1 MNCPNCGTSVSED
14 RRFCNNCGAA
24 LPSGCPACGGL
35 NPAAAKFC
43 GDCGASLATFH
54 SVPTSAL
61 ARSPTLK
68 SSRAAP
74 EAERRQLTVM
84 FCDLVGSTSLS
95 ARLDP
100 EDMRD
105 VIRLYQECCAEM
117 VARFDGNVA
126 KYMGDGVL
134 VYFGFPRA
142 HEDEAERAVRAGLA
156 IIEAVGTLKS
166 HVQLQVRIGI
176 ATGLG
181 PVIA

>member
-1 MNCPNCGTSVSED
+1 MDCPNCGTSVLED

-24 LPSGCPACGGL
+24 LPTGCPVCGGL

-43 GDCGASLATFH
+43 GDCGVSLTTCPSAPASAQ
-54 SVPTSAL
+54 
-61 ARSPTLK
+61 ARPSTLK

-84 FCDLVGSTSLS
+84 FCDLVGSTALS

-105 VIRLYQECCAEM
+105 VIQLYQECCAEM

-134 VYFGFPRA
+134 VYFGFPQA

-156 IIEAVGTLKS
+156 I
-166 HVQLQVRIGI
+166 
-176 ATGLG
+176 
-181 PVIA
+181 